1 MLPQCTFC
9 RILNLKLESSVAVD
23 YASCGIIFYEQKA
36 YLHCVGGWV
45 VFFIACCKPATMQML
60 NLAFQPDRKSVV

>member
-36 YLHCVGGWV
+36 YLHCVGG
-45 VFFIACCKPATMQML
+45 
-60 NLAFQPDRKSVV
+60 